1 MEVDRHLPELTE
13 SFAPVAPEARPGVR
27 LLDRFPDRVEFHGM
41 EGLLDE
47 CSLEAYRTELNT
59 VLTEAREQ
67 PGTVI
72 CAVDASLPNEEHRHA
87 VSAALI
93 FRGVERVHTAIHPA
107 GRVTAPDAE
116 LFAIRSA
123 VCLAIQQDNCERI
136 VVFTDSLT
144 SAKRAV
150 DPTLHSGQGH
160 SLAVCRAL
168 EPWLAEDAD
177 CSITFVQ
184 VPSKL
189 KWKIHQEAHDEC
201 RAFNAPLSTV
211 YGALSLNQS
220 RRTGRHSSGTLT
232 IGGITSLCSSGL
244 TRPFSNHRTSMEVHG
259 FPLPEAIYILQFAF
273 VDASST
279 TLQSGPTM
287 NASIYRSERRAPA
300 RITPSRR
307 AIIFYVTVANT
318 NATKTAHLQG
328 ITLGWSDSWNRT
340 KRRSLS
346 DDPKGSVEQLGQVPD
361 WSGVIY
367 NNNIQLVESR
377 SNAYRVLRVLGTV

>member
-1 MEVDRHLPELTE
+1 MEVDRHLPEHTE

-27 LLDRFPDRVEFHGM
+27 LLDRFPDRVEFHGT

-47 CSLEAYRTELNT
+47 RSLEAYRTELNT

-87 VSAALI
+87 VSAALL

-123 VCLAIQQDNCERI
+123 VCLAVQQDNCERI

-177 CSITFVQ
+177 CSITFIQ

-201 RAFNAPLSTV
+201 RAFNAPAVQHPS
-211 YGALSLNQS
+211 
-220 RRTGRHSSGTLT
+220 
-232 IGGITSLCSSGL
+232 TSLDSVRRAVTKSVQEDWKILFRDPVYRGHNFL
-244 TRPFSNHRTSMEVHG
+244 MLQRPDETVLEPSYINGGTWLPAAGGDLHLAVRICRCILNHAPIGAYYERFNIPERTSCTCEDH
-259 FPLPEAIYILQFAF
+259 PLETRDHILRHCGQYQR
-273 VDASST
+273 DED
-279 TLQSGPTM
+279 GPPPR
-287 NASIYRSERRAPA
+287 YC
-300 RITPSRR
+300 
-307 AIIFYVTVANT
+307 
-318 NATKTAHLQG
+318 
-328 ITLGWSDSWNRT
+328 
-340 KRRSLS
+340 
-346 DDPKGSVEQLGQVPD
+346 
-361 WSGVIY
+361 
-367 NNNIQLVESR
+367 
-377 SNAYRVLRVLGTV
+377 